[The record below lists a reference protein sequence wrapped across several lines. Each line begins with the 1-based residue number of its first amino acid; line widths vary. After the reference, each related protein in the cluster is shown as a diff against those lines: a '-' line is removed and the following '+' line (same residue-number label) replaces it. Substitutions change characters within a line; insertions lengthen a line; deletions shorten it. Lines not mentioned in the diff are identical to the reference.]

1 MYTRR
6 RRQFVSGQICLM
18 LGVVVL
24 LTLIDAF
31 SLEAFFVISFIGLL
45 FLNQLTAP
53 VNVTP
58 RWRRRL
64 RWVTLCGLVL
74 FGVLIGWRLLE
85 TLPFEVL

>member
-6 RRQFVSGQICLM
+6 RRRFVNGQLCWM
-18 LGVVVL
+18 LGATVV

-45 FLNQLTAP
+45 VINQLTAP

-74 FGVLIGWRLLE
+74 FGLLIGWRLLE
-85 TLPFEVL
+85 TVPFGVL

>member
-1 MYTRR
+1 
-6 RRQFVSGQICLM
+6 M
-18 LGVVVL
+18 LGVAVL

-31 SLEAFFVISFIGLL
+31 SLEAFFVLSFIG
-45 FLNQLTAP
+45 FLIVNQLTAP

-64 RWVTLCGLVL
+64 RWITLCGLVV

-85 TLPFEVL
+85 TQPGVL